1 MLARRPSLRD
11 NERPGGSTPSM
22 RGAVIRLFDW
32 LERGWESAAARRL
45 VTAALVT
52 AFLATLLAVE
62 LGRHGLLPAALA
74 AAAGPNHFHAVQV
87 AFYLLLA
94 YEVLGLVFGLA
105 RSVSNATGKQLEI
118 FSLILLRQSFEAFGY
133 LQEPLDWA
141 QVRGAVLQMAS
152 DGAGALAIFV
162 TLGFYYRLQR
172 HRPASGSDPRD
183 RATFIAAKKV
193 IAVLLLAVFLV
204 VGGRVLVTQ
213 AFLGHTTRFFEE
225 FYTLLI
231 FADILIV
238 LLSVRYSSSY
248 RVVFRNSGLAVSTV
262 LLRLALSAPVPVNAA
277 LGIAAA
283 LFATGLTLA
292 YNAFGIPP
300 GETGPSP
307 PPGVA
312 QP

>member
-1 MLARRPSLRD
+1 MAPAA
-11 NERPGGSTPSM
+11 
-22 RGAVIRLFDW
+22 GAVPPGREPVVRIFDW
-32 LERGWESAAARRL
+32 LEERWESAAARRF
-45 VTAALVT
+45 VAAALVA
-52 AFLATLLAVE
+52 AFLATLAAVE
-62 LGRHGLLPAALA
+62 LARRGWLPPALA
-74 AAAGPNHFHAVQV
+74 AAAGQNHFHAVQV

-118 FSLILLRQSFEAFGY
+118 FSLILLRQSFEAFGH
-133 LQEPLDWA
+133 LVEPLGWE
-141 QVRGAVLQMAS
+141 QLRGAVAQMAS

-183 RATFIAAKKV
+183 RARFIAAKKA
-193 IAVLLLAVFLV
+193 IALLLLAVFLL
-204 VGGRVLVTQ
+204 VGGRVIVTQ
-213 AFLGHTTRFFEE
+213 AFLGRPTGFFEE

-238 LLSVRYSSSY
+238 LFSVRYSSTY

-277 LGIAAA
+277 LGVAAA

-292 YNAFGIPP
+292 YNAFGVPP
-300 GETGPSP
+300 GEVSRPEP
-307 PPGVA
+307 PPRSEAG
-312 QP
+312 